1 MKVTTYVCPPLSKEL
16 IDYLEAT
23 VPEQCPHLHMSDR
36 EIWLYA
42 GKRAIVRG
50 LVEKFKSQQENIL
63 EIPTHVRHEGA
74 QDA

>member
-23 VPEQCPHLHMSDR
+23 VPERCPSLNMSER

-42 GKRAIVRG
+42 GKRELVRG
-50 LVEKFKSQQENIL
+50 LVEQFKAQQENIL
-63 EIPTHVRHEGA
+63 EVPSRVHAFSE
-74 QDA
+74 DA